1 MLKVPRLVSEKIL
14 VTGLN
19 NSSSVLM
26 FHIKPSVL
34 SLPSDPKSK
43 LTNFG
48 DIFDDGNDF
57 NTVDEFDTK
66 LVEIHKYSK
75 RWLFYF

>member
-1 MLKVPRLVSEKIL
+1 MLRVPRLVSEKIL

-19 NSSSVLM
+19 DSSSALM

-48 DIFDDGNDF
+48 DISDNGNDF
-57 NTVDEFDTK
+57 NTVGEFDAK
-66 LVEIHKYSK
+66 LVNRNS
-75 RWLFYF
+75 